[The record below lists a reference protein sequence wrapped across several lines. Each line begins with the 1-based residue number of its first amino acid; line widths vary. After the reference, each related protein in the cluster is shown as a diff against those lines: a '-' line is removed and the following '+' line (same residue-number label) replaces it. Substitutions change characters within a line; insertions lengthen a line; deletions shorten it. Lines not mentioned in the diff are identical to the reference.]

1 MWRFVSAARMAQ
13 IKADARAEG
22 YIKAVREGLAAN
34 DAAKEDRIVTS
45 ENTHAVNTSVKEV
58 QAVHD
63 MHKRVDAAQKQSEV
77 RLSSHKSVISGLRKR
92 KAPTGFAISSYS
104 DKSIVLIED
113 GKVLESFIADR
124 IGLMTVTKIAIEVK
138 KKLGTHAK
146 GILHPIKISQA
157 MISKIICRT
166 LIWDDRKKHFYR
178 NHNR

>member
-34 DAAKEDRIVTS
+34 DAAKDLRRVTRD
-45 ENTHAVNTSVKEV
+45 NTHAANMAV
-58 QAVHD
+58 QEMQAEMKQV
-63 MHKRVDAAQKQSEV
+63 AQDD
-77 RLSSHKSVISGLRKR
+77 RIGGLRKR
-92 KAPTGFAISSYS
+92 KAPTGFTISSYS

-113 GKVLESFIADR
+113 GKMLESFIADR
-124 IGLMTVTKIAIEVK
+124 IGRMTVTNIAMEVR
-138 KKLGTHAK
+138 KKLGTHAR

-157 MISKIICRT
+157 MISKIICRN

-178 NHNR
+178 IYK